1 MDVQEST
8 GIFKTYITKIEPFRE
23 KLRYHHMVNQ
33 KSCQTETFKTHRC
46 VPIILTICYFITW
59 INELKYINMLC
70 IHLYKLTLNWNEYWQ
85 AEIWQKSIS
94 NYLESWIKCNL
105 KRNKILIYLMLF
117 CTLTD
122 IIPYICKK
130 KNNPINTCVCMHV
143 NLVKNQTANID
154 LQ

>member
-1 MDVQEST
+1 MVITWRQAGWRTHLGNVLNKHWLIEWMYKKVPV
-8 GIFKTYITKIEPFRE
+8 IFKTYITKTEPFRE

-59 INELKYINMLC
+59 INELKCINMLC

-94 NYLESWIKCNL
+94 NYLECWIKYNL
-105 KRNKILIYLMLF
+105 KRNKILI
-117 CTLTD
+117 
-122 IIPYICKK
+122 
-130 KNNPINTCVCMHV
+130 
-143 NLVKNQTANID
+143 
-154 LQ
+154 